1 MKNYGTVLKIFAV
14 ISNYL
19 QGGTVIKWGI
29 VVVVDSFWGGLI
41 CNFILILNCWYVTNL
56 SLKFFGLTFS
66 PFFNSSSVEMN
77 ATRAVTTQVVVL

>member
-1 MKNYGTVLKIFAV
+1 VKNYGTVLKIFAV

-19 QGGTVIKWGI
+19 QGGTVIKWDI

-56 SLKFFGLTFS
+56 
-66 PFFNSSSVEMN
+66 
-77 ATRAVTTQVVVL
+77 